1 MTVKQS
7 PPGSAHRLKSMLIRL
22 PRDIVGLLSWDKSFR
37 TNRIIGSYLL
47 NRLGLHLL
55 RVVVSHLLFAT
66 RSMLLTALLAPAQRR
81 FFRTHGY
88 LVIENFLPALRF
100 AALTDEIRQYRG
112 EIREETE
119 GSTLT
124 QRVYLTREVLA
135 GLPECQRFVRHEAL
149 LKPLRYASSKNRI
162 PFFYLENIMHGGRPA
177 AGRDPQKDLHTDT
190 FHPCVKAWLY
200 LEEVTVSNG
209 PFTLIPG
216 SHRLTWRRLRW
227 EYRQSLLASQARL
240 NPRAERYWD
249 GSFRVNED
257 DIKALGYG
265 LPQPIT
271 VPPNSLLIA
280 NVHAVHRRGDAPP
293 GASRLTI
300 WMQSRDN
307 PFNPLFSPF
316 PTLTALAFEFFW
328 KRYTAQRTVE
338 QVRQGHWTIRQGGFS
353 LIRTPQGDAPHHA
366 AVPPLPSH

>member
-1 MTVKQS
+1 
-7 PPGSAHRLKSMLIRL
+7 
-22 PRDIVGLLSWDKSFR
+22 
-37 TNRIIGSYLL
+37 
-47 NRLGLHLL
+47 
-55 RVVVSHLLFAT
+55 
-66 RSMLLTALLAPAQRR
+66 
-81 FFRTHGY
+81 
-88 LVIENFLPALRF
+88 
-100 AALTDEIRQYRG
+100 
-112 EIREETE
+112 
-119 GSTLT
+119 
-124 QRVYLTREVLA
+124 
-135 GLPECQRFVRHEAL
+135 
-149 LKPLRYASSKNRI
+149 
-162 PFFYLENIMHGGRPA
+162 MHGGRPA

-316 PTLTALAFEFFW
+316 PTLTAQAFEFFW

-353 LIRTPQGDAPHHA
+353 LIRTPQGEAPHHA